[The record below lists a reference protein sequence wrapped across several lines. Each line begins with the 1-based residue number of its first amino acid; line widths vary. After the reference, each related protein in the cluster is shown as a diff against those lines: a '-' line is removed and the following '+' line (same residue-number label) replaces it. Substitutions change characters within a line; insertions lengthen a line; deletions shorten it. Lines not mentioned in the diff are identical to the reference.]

1 MRIPRDAIEDYDGRI
16 EYWDARNEAAF
27 IAEPTTTYHEY
38 GAQRLARLVE
48 RIAMRRGSPIDVIG
62 ASDLAVR
69 DTDGTRQRLLNADQV
84 VYLHPA
90 ATRPRGKEIERG
102 ADHLPDVVL
111 EVDYSTDARRRKLG
125 IYESWGFPEVWIEVP
140 DASWSYRPK
149 SRRSGVTIHL
159 LEGGRYVEAASSR
172 AFPGWT
178 AEEIHRALNESAV
191 SATTVDVLRRVADA
205 LAAVEGTGPDD
216 DPLLRR
222 ERAEGRAGGRAE
234 ERLDIVRSAVRDAFA
249 ARALAIY
256 AGSAD
261 VARRSRPGPGR
272 GRDHPPGLGMR
283 RRRRLRAP
291 GPVSDRQPG
300 RLRATAEP
308 LGSRARTAAASGSV
322 AANPDQDV
330 PAEPNRR
337 GSKPGSFTI
346 LALLP
351 VARITSSPFRI
362 A

>member
-1 MRIPRDAIEDYDGRI
+1 MAEPIAKPARQIPDDGPPPRADDFPGCQEVRIPRDAIEDYDGRI

-38 GAQRLARLVE
+38 GAQRLARLIE

-159 LEGGRYVEAASSR
+159 LEGGRYLEAASSR

-222 ERAEGRAGGRAE
+222 ERADGRAGAAPRNAWTSYGARYAM
-234 ERLDIVRSAVRDAFA
+234 RSPP
-249 ARALAIY
+249 ALW
-256 AGSAD
+256 
-261 VARRSRPGPGR
+261 RSRRLCGRGSTKSTRPRTRPRSSAWPGNAATPTTSCAGPG
-272 GRDHPPGLGMR
+272 G
-283 RRRRLRAP
+283 
-291 GPVSDRQPG
+291 
-300 RLRATAEP
+300 T
-308 LGSRARTAAASGSV
+308 
-322 AANPDQDV
+322 
-330 PAEPNRR
+330 PAE
-337 GSKPGSFTI
+337 
-346 LALLP
+346 
-351 VARITSSPFRI
+351 
-362 A
+362 

>member
-1 MRIPRDAIEDYDGRI
+1 MAEPFAKSALRIPGDGPPPRADDFPGCRQVRIPRDAIENYDGRI

-38 GAQRLARLVE
+38 GAQRLARLIE

-90 ATRPRGKEIERG
+90 ATRPHGKEIERSS
-102 ADHLPDVVL
+102 DHLPDVVL

-125 IYESWGFPEVWIEVP
+125 IYESWGFPEFWIEVP

-149 SRRSGVTIHL
+149 SRRSGVTIYV

-178 AEEIHRALNESAV
+178 AEEIHRALNEPAV

-205 LAAVEGTGPDD
+205 LAAVAGTGPDD
-216 DPLLRR
+216 DPLLHR
-222 ERAEGRAGGRAE
+222 ERAESRAEGRAEGRAE
-234 ERLDIVRSAVRDAFA
+234 ERLDIVRSAVPEAFA
-249 ARALAIY
+249 ARALPITPALRTWLEEVDQAPDAAAIISL
-256 AGSAD
+256 AWECRDAD
-261 VARRSRPGPGR
+261 
-272 GRDHPPGLGMR
+272 DF
-283 RRRRLRAP
+283 LR
-291 GPVSDRQPG
+291 
-300 RLRATAEP
+300 
-308 LGSRARTAAASGSV
+308 RARSLTGTRDA
-322 AANPDQDV
+322 
-330 PAEPNRR
+330 
-337 GSKPGSFTI
+337 
-346 LALLP
+346 
-351 VARITSSPFRI
+351 
-362 A
+362 

>member
-1 MRIPRDAIEDYDGRI
+1 MAEPVSKPAEQIQDDGPPPRADDFPGCRQVRIPRDAIEDYDGRI

-38 GAQRLARLVE
+38 GAQRLARLIE

-69 DTDGTRQRLLNADQV
+69 DADGTRQRLLAADQV

-90 ATRPRGKEIERG
+90 ATRPRGREIERG

-140 DASWSYRPK
+140 DASWSYRPR

-178 AEEIHRALNESAV
+178 AEEIHRALNEPAV

-216 DPLLRR
+216 DPLLHR
-222 ERAEGRAGGRAE
+222 ERAESRAGGRAE

-249 ARALAIY
+249 ARALATTPALRTWLDEVEQAPDAAALIRL
-256 AGSAD
+256 AWECRDAD
-261 VARRSRPGPGR
+261 DFVCRARRHAG
-272 GRDHPPGLGMR
+272 
-283 RRRRLRAP
+283 
-291 GPVSDRQPG
+291 
-300 RLRATAEP
+300 
-308 LGSRARTAAASGSV
+308 
-322 AANPDQDV
+322 
-330 PAEPNRR
+330 
-337 GSKPGSFTI
+337 
-346 LALLP
+346 
-351 VARITSSPFRI
+351 
-362 A
+362 

>member
-1 MRIPRDAIEDYDGRI
+1 M
-16 EYWDARNEAAF
+16 
-27 IAEPTTTYHEY
+27 
-38 GAQRLARLVE
+38 
-48 RIAMRRGSPIDVIG
+48 
-62 ASDLAVR
+62 
-69 DTDGTRQRLLNADQV
+69 
-84 VYLHPA
+84 
-90 ATRPRGKEIERG
+90 
-102 ADHLPDVVL
+102 
-111 EVDYSTDARRRKLG
+111 
-125 IYESWGFPEVWIEVP
+125 
-140 DASWSYRPK
+140 
-149 SRRSGVTIHL
+149 TIHL

-205 LAAVEGTGPDD
+205 LAAVEGTGPDN

-249 ARALAIY
+249 ARALAITP
-256 AGSAD
+256 ALRTWLDEVDQAPDAAAIIRLAWECGDAD
-261 VARRSRPGPGR
+261 DFVRR
-272 GRDHPPGLGMR
+272 
-283 RRRRLRAP
+283 A
-291 GPVSDRQPG
+291 PVSDRQPG

-308 LGSRARTAAASGSV
+308 LGSRARTAAASGPV

-337 GSKPGSFTI
+337 GSKSGSFTM

>member
-1 MRIPRDAIEDYDGRI
+1 MAEPVAKTAQPIPDDGPPPRADDFPGCREVRIPRDAIEDYEGRV

-27 IAEPTTTYHEY
+27 VAEPTTTYHEY
-38 GAQRLARLVE
+38 GAQRLARLIE

-69 DTDGTRQRLLNADQV
+69 DADGKRQRLLAADQV

-90 ATRPRGKEIERG
+90 ATRPHGKEIERG
-102 ADHLPDVVL
+102 SDHLPDVVL

-140 DASWSYRPK
+140 DTSWSYRPK

-159 LEGGRYVEAASSR
+159 LEGGRYLEAASSR

-178 AEEIHRALNESAV
+178 AEEIHRALNEPAV

-216 DPLLRR
+216 DPLLHR
-222 ERAEGRAGGRAE
+222 ERAESRAE

-249 ARALAIY
+249 ARALATTPALRTWLDEVDQALDAVPIIRL
-256 AGSAD
+256 AWDCRDAD
-261 VARRSRPGPGR
+261 DFVR
-272 GRDHPPGLGMR
+272 
-283 RRRRLRAP
+283 
-291 GPVSDRQPG
+291 
-300 RLRATAEP
+300 
-308 LGSRARTAAASGSV
+308 RARFLTG
-322 AANPDQDV
+322 
-330 PAEPNRR
+330 NR
-337 GSKPGSFTI
+337 
-346 LALLP
+346 A
-351 VARITSSPFRI
+351 
-362 A
+362 

>member
-1 MRIPRDAIEDYDGRI
+1 MAEPVSKPAGQIPDDGPPPRADDFPGCQEVRIPRDAIEDYDGRI

-38 GAQRLARLVE
+38 GAQRLARLIE

-90 ATRPRGKEIERG
+90 ATRPRGREIERG

-249 ARALAIY
+249 ARALAITP
-256 AGSAD
+256 ALRTWLDEVDQAPDAAAIIRLAWECGDAD
-261 VARRSRPGPGR
+261 DFVR
-272 GRDHPPGLGMR
+272 
-283 RRRRLRAP
+283 
-291 GPVSDRQPG
+291 
-300 RLRATAEP
+300 
-308 LGSRARTAAASGSV
+308 RARFLTG
-322 AANPDQDV
+322 NPD
-330 PAEPNRR
+330 A
-337 GSKPGSFTI
+337 
-346 LALLP
+346 
-351 VARITSSPFRI
+351 
-362 A
+362 